1 MKPIHSTS
9 RKEAILIMD
18 SLFTPSIALRQQSFR
33 GGWSKLYKA
42 GDLYLDLTLKTEGSK
57 VVLVGQAIAEAQKP
71 VALNVVLHGPSG
83 CEASPVNEYGIFR
96 LNIQEKGSH
105 MLEFDLGEETFMVP
119 GLEVL

>member
-1 MKPIHSTS
+1 MILHNPTP

-18 SLFTPSIALRQQSFR
+18 SRTTPTRAVRHQNFQ
-33 GGWSKLYKA
+33 GAWSKLYKA
-42 GDLYLDLTLKTEGSK
+42 GDMYLDLSLKAEGK
-57 VVLVGQAIAEAQKP
+57 GATLVGQVIAEAQKP

-83 CEASPVNEYGIFR
+83 CEASPVNECGIFR
-96 LNIQEKGSH
+96 LNIQGKGDH